1 MLVRERSAELFRA
14 VIRDASEFA
23 DRLGRFEAII
33 YSSFVGLALLLAAI
47 GTYGMMNLLVS

>member
-1 MLVRERSAELFRA
+1 MPVRERSAELFRA